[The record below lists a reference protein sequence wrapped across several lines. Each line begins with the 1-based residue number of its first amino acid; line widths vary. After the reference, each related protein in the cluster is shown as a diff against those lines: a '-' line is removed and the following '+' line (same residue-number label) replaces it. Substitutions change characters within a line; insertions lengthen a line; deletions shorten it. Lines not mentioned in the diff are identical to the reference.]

1 MSNQNI
7 SASASISTLDPDTGL
22 ASNFETGR
30 DWLVFY
36 LKKNRWRLIAGTFF
50 VLISVTLGVFTPRYT
65 GVAIDYLGSTG
76 ATGRGLMKYVLLII
90 GTQILSGVF
99 LFLQRR
105 TLINMSRYIEYDL
118 RQDFYGHLQKLPLQ
132 FFQRRRTGDLMA
144 RATNDLGAVRQIVGP
159 AIMYSE
165 QTLFR
170 VLIILPLM
178 FQISVKLTLIMLM
191 TMPFVTLTVKYFGHQ
206 IHVRFEKIQE
216 FFSDITA
223 RAQENLT
230 GVRVVRAFAREDAE
244 KNEFAQLNRQYVDRN
259 LNLVRLSAVFRPLMQ
274 FFIGLGF
281 AAILLIGG
289 YETAQGRMT
298 IGEFTAFNLYLEQLI
313 WPLIAMGYVTN
324 LVQRGAASLKR
335 MHEIMSIEPAI
346 ADAAGGREG
355 ERESWRAGEREI
367 WREGEGIRG
376 KIEFRELTFRYSPEE
391 PQVLRDI
398 NLVIEPGQTVA
409 FIGRTGAGKSTLM
422 NLIPRLLDAE
432 PGMILIDDR
441 PIREIPLKR
450 LRENIGYVPQETF
463 LFSETL
469 AENIAFGIHNGHSDL
484 DKDIERAAE
493 VAGLAEDVN
502 EFPLKYMTIL
512 GERGITLSGGQK
524 QRAAI
529 ARAIVREPKI
539 MILDDSLS
547 AVDTYTE
554 EKILSQLRDV
564 MRSRTTLIVAHRIST
579 VKDADLI
586 CVLDHG
592 RIVERGSH
600 EELMRA
606 GAAYADLY
614 ERQLL
619 EEELAAS

>member
-1 MSNQNI
+1 LNDQNK
-7 SASASISTLDPDTGL
+7 SAPAPTSETDL
-22 ASNFETGR
+22 ASNFATGR
-30 DWLVFY
+30 DWLLFY
-36 LKKNRWRLIAGTFF
+36 LKKYRWRLVFGTLF
-50 VLISVTLGVFTPRYT
+50 VLISVTLGVITPRYT
-65 GVAIDYLGSTG
+65 GEAIDYLGVRG
-76 ATGRGLMKYVLLII
+76 ATGGGLMRYVALIV
-90 GTQILSGVF
+90 GSQILSGVF
-99 LFLQRR
+99 LFFQRR

-118 RQDFYGHLQKLPLQ
+118 RQDFYGHLQRLPLQ
-132 FFQRRRTGDLMA
+132 FFQRHRTGDLMA
-144 RATNDLGAVRQIVGP
+144 RASNDLSAVRQIVGP

-178 FQISVKLTLIMLM
+178 FQISVKLTLIMLT

-206 IHVRFEKIQE
+206 IHVRFERIQA

-230 GVRVVRAFAREDAE
+230 GVRVIRAFAQERSEQE
-244 KNEFAQLNRQYVDRN
+244 EFARLNQQYVDRN

-281 AAILLIGG
+281 AAIILIGG
-289 YETAQGRMT
+289 YETAKGHMT

-335 MHEIMSIEPAI
+335 MHEIMAIEPAI
-346 ADAAGGREG
+346 ADIVGADLRVCPDPRVCPELG
-355 ERESWRAGEREI
+355 
-367 WREGEGIRG
+367 G
-376 KIEFRELTFRYSPEE
+376 KIEFRDLKFRYSTEAP
-391 PQVLRDI
+391 PVLWDI

-432 PGMILIDDR
+432 PGMILIDDK

-469 AENIAFGIHNGHSDL
+469 AENIAFGIHNGRGEL
-484 DKDIERAAE
+484 EKKIESAAE

-502 EFPLKYMTIL
+502 QFPQKYQTTL

-529 ARAIVREPKI
+529 ARAVIREPKI
-539 MILDDSLS
+539 LILDDSLS

-554 EKILSQLRDV
+554 EKILSSLREV

-592 RIVERGSH
+592 RVVERGSH
-600 EELMRA
+600 EELMRL
-606 GAAYADLY
+606 GGAYADLY

>member
-1 MSNQNI
+1 LSDKI
-7 SASASISTLDPDTGL
+7 TSASAPERARDF
-22 ASNFETGR
+22 ASNFTTGR
-30 DWLVFY
+30 DWLLFY
-36 LKKNRWRLIAGTFF
+36 LKKYRWRLIFGTLF
-50 VLISVTLGVFTPRYT
+50 VLVSVALGVFTPRYT
-65 GVAIDYLGSTG
+65 GVAIDYLSAPG
-76 ATGRGLMKYVLLII
+76 ATGRGLMKYVALIV
-90 GTQILSGVF
+90 GTQLLSGVF
-99 LFLQRR
+99 LFFQRR

-118 RQDFYGHLQKLPLQ
+118 RQDFYGHLQRLPLQ
-132 FFQRRRTGDLMA
+132 FFQRHRTGDLMA

-178 FQISVKLTLIMLM
+178 FRISGRLTLIMLL

-206 IHVRFEKIQE
+206 IHVRFERIQA

-230 GVRVVRAFAREDAE
+230 GVRVIRAFAQEEAE
-244 KNEFAQLNRQYVDRN
+244 KNEFARLNRQYVDRN
-259 LNLVRLSAVFRPLMQ
+259 MSLVRLSAVFRPLMQ

-289 YETAQGRMT
+289 YEAARGRMT

-335 MHEIMSIEPAI
+335 MHEIMRIEPAI
-346 ADAAGGREG
+346 ADPDIVGADLRVCPELK
-355 ERESWRAGEREI
+355 
-367 WREGEGIRG
+367 G
-376 KIEFRELTFRYSPEE
+376 KIEFRDLTFHYSPEE
-391 PQVLRDI
+391 PPVLRDI
-398 NLVIEPGQTVA
+398 NLVIEPGRTVA

-432 PGMILIDDR
+432 PGMVLIDDK
-441 PIREIPLKR
+441 PVREIPLKR
-450 LRENIGYVPQETF
+450 LRENVGYVPQETF

-469 AENIAFGIHNGHSDL
+469 AENIAFGIHNGRPDL
-484 DKDIERAAE
+484 EKKIERAAE
-493 VAGLAEDVN
+493 IAGLADDVN
-502 EFPLKYMTIL
+502 AFPQKYLTIL

-529 ARAIVREPKI
+529 ARAVIREPRI
-539 MILDDSLS
+539 LILDDALS

-554 EKILSQLRDV
+554 EKILSGLRDV
-564 MRSRTTLIVAHRIST
+564 TRSRTTLIVAHRIST

-600 EELMRA
+600 AELMRL
-606 GAAYADLY
+606 GGAYADLY

>member
-1 MSNQNI
+1 MSETDLAPNI
-7 SASASISTLDPDTGL
+7 A
-22 ASNFETGR
+22 TGR
-30 DWLVFY
+30 DWLLFY
-36 LKKNRWRLIAGTFF
+36 LKKYRWRLVFGTLF
-50 VLISVTLGVFTPRYT
+50 VLISVTLGVITPRYT
-65 GVAIDYLGSTG
+65 GIAIDYLVERG
-76 ATGRGLMKYVLLII
+76 AKRSVLIRYVALII
-90 GTQILSGVF
+90 GAQILSGVF

-118 RQDFYGHLQKLPLQ
+118 RQDFYGRLQKLPLQ
-132 FFQRRRTGDLMA
+132 FFQRHRTGDLMA
-144 RATNDLGAVRQIVGP
+144 RATNDLSAVRQIVGP

-191 TMPFVTLTVKYFGHQ
+191 TMPLVTLTVKYFGHQ
-206 IHVRFEKIQE
+206 IHVRFERIQA

-230 GVRVVRAFAREDAE
+230 GVRVIRAFAQERSERE
-244 KNEFAQLNRQYVDRN
+244 EFAQLNRQYVDRN

-281 AAILLIGG
+281 AAIILIGG
-289 YETAQGRMT
+289 YETAQGHMT

-335 MHEIMSIEPAI
+335 MHEIMRIEPAI
-346 ADAAGGREG
+346 ADLVGADLRVCPEL
-355 ERESWRAGEREI
+355 
-367 WREGEGIRG
+367 RG
-376 KIEFRELTFRYSPEE
+376 KIEFRNLEFRYSHEE
-391 PQVLRDI
+391 PPVLSNID
-398 NLVIEPGQTVA
+398 LVIEPGQVVA

-432 PGMILIDDR
+432 RGMIMIDDK
-441 PIREIPLKR
+441 PIREISLKG

-469 AENIAFGIHNGHSDL
+469 AENIAFGIHNGHAEL
-484 DKDIERAAE
+484 ERKIERVAE

-502 EFPLKYMTIL
+502 QFPQKYQTIL

-529 ARAIVREPKI
+529 ARAVIREPKI
-539 MILDDSLS
+539 LILDDSLS

-554 EKILSQLRDV
+554 EKILSSLRDV

-600 EELMRA
+600 EELMRLE
-606 GAAYADLY
+606 GAYADLY

-619 EEELAAS
+619 EEELAAI

>member
-1 MSNQNI
+1 M
-7 SASASISTLDPDTGL
+7 AFGTL
-22 ASNFETGR
+22 
-30 DWLVFY
+30 
-36 LKKNRWRLIAGTFF
+36 F
-50 VLISVTLGVFTPRYT
+50 VLVSVTLGIFTPHYT
-65 GVAIDYLGSTG
+65 GVAIDYLGSPG
-76 ATGRGLMKYVLLII
+76 ATGAMGGGLMKYVALIV
-90 GTQILSGVF
+90 GSQLLSGVF
-99 LFLQRR
+99 LFFQRR
-105 TLINMSRYIEYDL
+105 TLINVSRYIEYDL
-118 RQDFYGHLQKLPLQ
+118 RQDFYGHLQRLPLQ
-132 FFQRRRTGDLMA
+132 FFQRQRTGDLMA
-144 RATNDLGAVRQIVGP
+144 RATNDLSAVRQIVGP

-178 FQISVKLTLIMLM
+178 FQISVKLTLIMLL
-191 TMPFVTLTVKYFGHQ
+191 TMPFVSLTVKYFGHQ

-230 GVRVVRAFAREDAE
+230 GVRVVRAFAQEQSERE
-244 KNEFAQLNRQYVDRN
+244 EFARLNRQYVDRN
-259 LNLVRLSAVFRPLMQ
+259 LNLVKLSAVFRPLMQ
-274 FFIGLGF
+274 LFIGLGF
-281 AAILLIGG
+281 AAIILIGG

-324 LVQRGAASLKR
+324 LAQRGAASLKR
-335 MHEIMSIEPAI
+335 MHEILRIEPAI
-346 ADAAGGREG
+346 ADAPQLRRGDGAAGRRG
-355 ERESWRAGEREI
+355 EE
-367 WREGEGIRG
+367 IRG
-376 KIEFRELTFRYSPEE
+376 KIEFRDLAFRYSPEE
-391 PQVLRDI
+391 PPVLWDI
-398 NLVIEPGQTVA
+398 NLVIEPGQAVA

-422 NLIPRLLDAE
+422 NLVPRLLDAE
-432 PGMILIDDR
+432 PGMVLIDDK

-450 LRENIGYVPQETF
+450 LRENVGCVPQETF
-463 LFSETL
+463 LFSEML
-469 AENIAFGIHNGHSDL
+469 AENIAFGIHNGHGDL
-484 DKDIERAAE
+484 EKKIEWAAE
-493 VAGLAEDVN
+493 VASLADDVDQ
-502 EFPLKYMTIL
+502 FPRKYQTIL

-529 ARAIVREPKI
+529 ARAVIREPRI
-539 MILDDSLS
+539 LILDDALS

-554 EKILSQLRDV
+554 ENILSSLRGV

-600 EELMRA
+600 EELMRL
-606 GAAYADLY
+606 GGAYADLY

>member
-1 MSNQNI
+1 LTSQNK
-7 SASASISTLDPDTGL
+7 
-22 ASNFETGR
+22 FETGR
-30 DWLVFY
+30 DWIFY
-36 LKKNRWRLIAGTFF
+36 YFKEYRWRLIAGTVF
-50 VLISVTLGVFTPRYT
+50 VLVSVTLGIFTPRYT
-65 GVAIDYLGSTG
+65 GQAIDYLGSPG
-76 ATGRGLMKYVLLII
+76 ATGWGLLEYVSLIV
-90 GTQILSGVF
+90 GAQLASGVF

-118 RQDFYGHLQKLPLQ
+118 RQDFYGHLQNLPLE
-132 FFQRRRTGDLMA
+132 FFQQQRTGDLMA
-144 RATNDLGAVRQIVGP
+144 RATNDLGAVRQIAGP

-178 FQISVKLTLIMLM
+178 FQISVKLTVILLL
-191 TMPFVTLTVKYFGHQ
+191 TMPFVSLTVKYFGHQ

-230 GVRVVRAFAREDAE
+230 GVRVVRAFAQEQSEMD
-244 KNEFAQLNRQYVDRN
+244 EFARLNQQYVDRN
-259 LNLVRLSAVFRPLMQ
+259 LSLVKLSAVFHPLMQ

-281 AAILLIGG
+281 AAIMLIGG

-324 LVQRGAASLKR
+324 MVQRGTASLKR
-335 MHEIMSIEPAI
+335 MHEVMKTEPAI
-346 ADAAGGREG
+346 ADGPELRVGEG
-355 ERESWRAGEREI
+355 EKGRRG
-367 WREGEGIRG
+367 EGELKG
-376 KIEFRELTFRYSPEE
+376 KIEFCDLTFRYSPDS
-391 PQVLRDI
+391 PPVLRDI

-432 PGMILIDDR
+432 AGMVLIDDR
-441 PIREIPLKR
+441 PIREIPLKQ

-469 AENIAFGIHNGHSDL
+469 AENIAFGIHNGHQPL
-484 DKDIERAAE
+484 DKKIEWAAE
-493 VAGLAEDVN
+493 MAGLADDVKD
-502 EFPLKYMTIL
+502 FPKQYETIL

-524 QRAAI
+524 QRTAI
-529 ARAIVREPKI
+529 ARAIIREPKI
-539 MILDDSLS
+539 LILDDALS

-554 EKILSQLRDV
+554 EKILSRLRGV
-564 MRSRTTLIVAHRIST
+564 MGSRTTLIVAHRIST

-592 RIVERGSH
+592 KIVELGAH
-600 EELMRA
+600 EELMRLE
-606 GAAYADLY
+606 GAYADLY

>member
-1 MSNQNI
+1 MNDRNT
-7 SASASISTLDPDTGL
+7 SASAPTPDI
-22 ASNFETGR
+22 ASNFTTGR
-30 DWLVFY
+30 DWLRFH
-36 LKKNRWRLIAGTFF
+36 LKKYHWRLIFGTLF
-50 VLISVTLGVFTPRYT
+50 VLASVALGVFMPRYT
-65 GVAIDYLGSTG
+65 GMAIDYLSAPG
-76 ATGRGLMKYVLLII
+76 AGAGGLMKYVALII
-90 GTQILSGVF
+90 GSQLLSGVF
-99 LFLQRR
+99 LFFQRR

-132 FFQRRRTGDLMA
+132 FFQRHRTGDLMA
-144 RATNDLGAVRQIVGP
+144 RATNDLSAVRQIVGP

-178 FQISVKLTLIMLM
+178 FQISVKLTLIMLL

-206 IHVRFEKIQE
+206 IHVRFERIQA

-230 GVRVVRAFAREDAE
+230 GVRVIRAFAQEESE
-244 KNEFAQLNRQYVDRN
+244 KSEFARLNQQYVDRN
-259 LNLVRLSAVFRPLMQ
+259 MNLVKLSAVFRPLMQ

-289 YETAQGRMT
+289 YETARGRMT
-298 IGEFTAFNLYLEQLI
+298 IGQFTAFNLYLEQLI

-324 LVQRGAASLKR
+324 LIQRGAASLKR
-335 MHEIMSIEPAI
+335 MHEIMRIEPAI
-346 ADAAGGREG
+346 ATEAPLGGSREG
-355 ERESWRAGEREI
+355 RLGEEP
-367 WREGEGIRG
+367 RG
-376 KIEFRELTFRYSPEE
+376 KIEFRDLTFRYTPEE
-391 PQVLRDI
+391 PPVLRDI
-398 NLVIEPGQTVA
+398 NLVIEPGRTVA

-432 PGMILIDDR
+432 PGMVLVDDK

-469 AENIAFGIHNGHSDL
+469 AENIAFGIHDGRREIET
-484 DKDIERAAE
+484 KIERAAE
-493 VAGLAEDVN
+493 IAGLADDVN
-502 EFPLKYMTIL
+502 GFPRKYLTVL

-529 ARAIVREPKI
+529 ARAVIREPRI
-539 MILDDSLS
+539 LILDDALS

-554 EKILSQLRDV
+554 EKILSGLRDV
-564 MRSRTTLIVAHRIST
+564 TRSRTTLIVAHRIST
-579 VKDADLI
+579 VKGADLI

-592 RIVERGSH
+592 GIIERGSH
-600 EELMRA
+600 EELMRL
-606 GAAYADLY
+606 GGAYADLF

>member
-1 MSNQNI
+1 MSE
-7 SASASISTLDPDTGL
+7 TDF
-22 ASNFETGR
+22 ASNFASGR
-30 DWLVFY
+30 DWLLFY
-36 LKKNRWRLIAGTFF
+36 LKKYRWRLVFGTLF
-50 VLISVTLGVFTPRYT
+50 VLVSVTLGVFTPRYT
-65 GVAIDYLGSTG
+65 GVAIDYLTAPG
-76 ATGRGLMKYVLLII
+76 ATGGGLMRYVALII
-90 GTQILSGVF
+90 GSQILSGVF
-99 LFLQRR
+99 LFFQRR

-118 RQDFYGHLQKLPLQ
+118 RQDFYGHLQRLPLQ
-132 FFQRRRTGDLMA
+132 FFQRHRTGDLMA
-144 RATNDLGAVRQIVGP
+144 RATNDLSAVRQIVGP

-178 FQISVKLTLIMLM
+178 FQISVRLTLIMLM
-191 TMPFVTLTVKYFGHQ
+191 TMPFVTMTVKYFGHQ
-206 IHVRFEKIQE
+206 IHVRFERIQG

-230 GVRVVRAFAREDAE
+230 GVRVIRAFAQEQSE
-244 KNEFAQLNRQYVDRN
+244 QEEFARLNQQYVDRN

-281 AAILLIGG
+281 AAIILIGG
-289 YETAQGRMT
+289 YETAQGHMT
-298 IGEFTAFNLYLEQLI
+298 IGEFTAFNLYLELLI

-346 ADAAGGREG
+346 ADVVGADPSVCQDPHVSPELRGR
-355 ERESWRAGEREI
+355 
-367 WREGEGIRG
+367 
-376 KIEFRELTFRYSPEE
+376 IEFRDLVFRHSPEE
-391 PQVLRDI
+391 PPVLSDI

-432 PGMILIDDR
+432 PGMILVDDK

-469 AENIAFGIHNGHSDL
+469 AENIAFGIHNGRGDL
-484 DKDIERAAE
+484 EKKIERAAE
-493 VAGLAEDVN
+493 VAGVAEDVN
-502 EFPLKYMTIL
+502 GFPQKYQTIL

-529 ARAIVREPKI
+529 ARAVIREPKI
-539 MILDDSLS
+539 LILDDSLS

-554 EKILSQLRDV
+554 EKILSSLRDV
-564 MRSRTTLIVAHRIST
+564 TRSRTTLIVAHRIST

-600 EELMRA
+600 GELMRL
-606 GAAYADLY
+606 GGAYADLY

>member
-1 MSNQNI
+1 LSDKI
-7 SASASISTLDPDTGL
+7 TSASAPARARDF
-22 ASNFETGR
+22 ASNFTTGR
-30 DWLVFY
+30 DWLLFY
-36 LKKNRWRLIAGTFF
+36 LKKYRWRLIFGTLF
-50 VLISVTLGVFTPRYT
+50 VLVSVALGVFTPRYT
-65 GVAIDYLGSTG
+65 GVAIDYLSAPG
-76 ATGRGLMKYVLLII
+76 AAGRGLMKYVALIV
-90 GTQILSGVF
+90 GTQLLSGVF
-99 LFLQRR
+99 LFFQRR

-118 RQDFYGHLQKLPLQ
+118 RQDFYGHLQRLPLQ
-132 FFQRRRTGDLMA
+132 FFQRHRTGDLMA

-178 FQISVKLTLIMLM
+178 FRISGRLTLIMLL

-206 IHVRFEKIQE
+206 IHVRFERIQA

-230 GVRVVRAFAREDAE
+230 GVRVIRAFAQEEAE
-244 KNEFAQLNRQYVDRN
+244 KNEFARLNRQYVDRN
-259 LNLVRLSAVFRPLMQ
+259 MSLVRLSAVFRPLMQ

-289 YETAQGRMT
+289 YETARGRMT
-298 IGEFTAFNLYLEQLI
+298 IGEFTAFTLYLELLI

-335 MHEIMSIEPAI
+335 MHEIMRIEPAI
-346 ADAAGGREG
+346 ADAPELRRG
-355 ERESWRAGEREI
+355 EE
-367 WREGEGIRG
+367 IRG
-376 KIEFRELTFRYSPEE
+376 KIEFLDLTFHYSPEE
-391 PQVLRDI
+391 PPVLRDI
-398 NLVIEPGQTVA
+398 NLVIEPGRTVA

-432 PGMILIDDR
+432 PGMVLIDDK
-441 PIREIPLKR
+441 PVREIPLKL
-450 LRENIGYVPQETF
+450 LRENVGYVPQETF

-469 AENIAFGIHNGHSDL
+469 AENIAFGIHNGRPDL
-484 DKDIERAAE
+484 EKKIERAAE
-493 VAGLAEDVN
+493 IAGLADDVN
-502 EFPLKYMTIL
+502 AFPQKYLTIL

-529 ARAIVREPKI
+529 ARAVIREPRI
-539 MILDDSLS
+539 LILDDALS

-554 EKILSQLRDV
+554 EKILSGLRDV

-600 EELMRA
+600 EELMRL
-606 GAAYADLY
+606 GGAYADLY

>member
-1 MSNQNI
+1 LSDKKT
-7 SASASISTLDPDTGL
+7 SASATAPGI
-22 ASNFETGR
+22 ASNFTTGR
-30 DWLVFY
+30 DWLLSY
-36 LKKNRWRLIAGTFF
+36 LKKYRWRLIFGTIF
-50 VLISVTLGVFTPRYT
+50 VLVSVALGILTPRYT
-65 GVAIDYLGSTG
+65 GVAIDYLGSPG
-76 ATGRGLMKYVLLII
+76 ATAGGLMKYVALII
-90 GTQILSGVF
+90 GSQIASGVF
-99 LFLQRR
+99 LFFQRR

-118 RQDFYGHLQKLPLQ
+118 RQDFYGHLQRLPLQ
-132 FFQRRRTGDLMA
+132 FFQRHRTGDLMA
-144 RATNDLGAVRQIVGP
+144 RATNDLSAVRQIVGP

-178 FQISVKLTLIMLM
+178 FQISVKLTLIMLL
-191 TMPFVTLTVKYFGHQ
+191 TMPFVSLTVKYFGHQ
-206 IHVRFEKIQE
+206 IHVRFERIQA

-230 GVRVVRAFAREDAE
+230 GVRVIRAFAQEEAE
-244 KNEFAQLNRQYVDRN
+244 KNEFARLNHQYVDRN
-259 LNLVRLSAVFRPLMQ
+259 LNLVKLSAVFRPLMQ

-289 YETAQGRMT
+289 YETARGRMT

-335 MHEIMSIEPAI
+335 MSEIMKIEPAI
-346 ADAAGGREG
+346 ADIVGADRRVCPDADVVEADTRVCPELK
-355 ERESWRAGEREI
+355 
-367 WREGEGIRG
+367 G
-376 KIEFRELTFRYSPEE
+376 KIEFRNLTFRYSHEE
-391 PQVLRDI
+391 PPVLRDV

-432 PGMILIDDR
+432 PGMVLIDDK

-469 AENIAFGIHNGHSDL
+469 AENIAFGIHNGRGDL
-484 DKDIERAAE
+484 EKKIERAAQ
-493 VAGLAEDVN
+493 VAGLADDVN
-502 EFPLKYMTIL
+502 EFQQKYQTIL

-529 ARAIVREPKI
+529 ARAVIREPRI
-539 MILDDSLS
+539 LILDDALS

-554 EKILSQLRDV
+554 ETILSSLRDV
-564 MRSRTTLIVAHRIST
+564 MSSRTTLIVAHRIST

-592 RIVERGSH
+592 RIIERGSH
-600 EELMRA
+600 EELMRI
-606 GAAYADLY
+606 GGAYADLY

>member
-1 MSNQNI
+1 LSDTKT
-7 SASASISTLDPDTGL
+7 SVSTPARATDFASSLATG
-22 ASNFETGR
+22 G
-30 DWLVFY
+30 DWLFYY
-36 LKKNRWRLIAGTFF
+36 LKKYRWRLFSGTLC
-50 VLISVTLGVFTPRYT
+50 VLISVALGVFTPRYT
-65 GVAIDYLGSTG
+65 GVAIDYLSAPG
-76 ATGRGLMKYVLLII
+76 AGAGGLMKYVALII
-90 GTQILSGVF
+90 GSQILSGVF
-99 LFLQRR
+99 LFFQRR

-132 FFQRRRTGDLMA
+132 FFQRHRTGDLMA
-144 RATNDLGAVRQIVGP
+144 RATNDLGAVRQIAGP

-178 FQISVKLTLIMLM
+178 FQISVKLTLIMLL

-206 IHVRFEKIQE
+206 IHMRFERIQA

-230 GVRVVRAFAREDAE
+230 GVRVVRAFAQEEAE
-244 KNEFAQLNRQYVDRN
+244 KNEFARLNQQYVDRN
-259 LNLVRLSAVFRPLMQ
+259 MNLVKLSAVFRPLMQ

-281 AAILLIGG
+281 VAILLIGG
-289 YETAQGRMT
+289 YETARRRMT

-335 MHEIMSIEPAI
+335 MHEIMRIEPAI
-346 ADAAGGREG
+346 ADAAGAAPRVYPEL
-355 ERESWRAGEREI
+355 
-367 WREGEGIRG
+367 RG
-376 KIEFRELTFRYSPEE
+376 KIEFRDLTFRYSPDD
-391 PQVLRDI
+391 PPVLHDI
-398 NLVIEPGQTVA
+398 NLVIEPGRTVA

-432 PGMILIDDR
+432 PGMVLVDDR
-441 PIREIPLKR
+441 PIRETPLKR

-469 AENIAFGIHNGHSDL
+469 AENIAFGIHNGRRDL
-484 DKDIERAAE
+484 EREIEHAAE
-493 VAGLAEDVN
+493 IAVLADDVN
-502 EFPLKYMTIL
+502 GFPQKYLTVL

-529 ARAIVREPKI
+529 ARALIREPRI
-539 MILDDSLS
+539 LILDDALS

-554 EKILSQLRDV
+554 EKILSGLRDV

-600 EELMRA
+600 EELMRI
-606 GAAYADLY
+606 GGAYADLY

-619 EEELAAS
+619 EEELAAI